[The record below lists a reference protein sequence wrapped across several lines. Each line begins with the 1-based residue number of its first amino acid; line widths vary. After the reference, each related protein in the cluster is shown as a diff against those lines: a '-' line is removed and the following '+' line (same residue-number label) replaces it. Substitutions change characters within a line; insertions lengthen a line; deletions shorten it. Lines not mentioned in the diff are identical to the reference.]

1 MAASTGLISRS
12 GLYQLDD
19 TNRELL
25 IQSAQ
30 LMREWSDTYC
40 ASKSGGGME
49 EWAKNQEG
57 ANGAS
62 VLTCD
67 WYHGTWQFLRLLNMV
82 AVPPWYEFYQE
93 TLTKALVDRP
103 GANILISAAADYG
116 MLATL
121 HEAVVASGTSPT
133 ITLVDICETPLRATQ
148 WFAERHGVAIETIR
162 GNLITD
168 ARFAEPNY
176 DLIVTDEFLT
186 VLKNPDKPQI
196 VSRWKQLLKP
206 GGVVVT
212 TAMMGGA
219 TTPELRTRY
228 GERSLAGLERHAEE
242 FKRAGTDHDDVARR
256 FEVFAK
262 LHTRHMVD
270 DEHQIREL
278 FAGFRLEFAPIVTP
292 GECVNPTTS
301 FQIFA
306 SKE

>member
-1 MAASTGLISRS
+1 MAASTGLISRFDI
-12 GLYQLDD
+12 YKLDE

-49 EWAKNQEG
+49 EWAKKQEG
-57 ANGAS
+57 ANGSSA
-62 VLTCD
+62 LTCD

-82 AVPPWYEFYQE
+82 AVPAWYEFYQE
-93 TLTKALVDRP
+93 TLTRALKERP

-121 HEAVVASGTSPT
+121 HQAVVASGTSPT

-148 WFAERHGVAIETIR
+148 WFAERHGVTIATER
-162 GNLITD
+162 GNLLAD
-168 ARFAEPNY
+168 AKYAVPNY

-196 VSRWKQLLKP
+196 VSRWKQMLKP
-206 GGVVVT
+206 GGAVVT
-212 TAMMGGA
+212 TAMIGGV
-219 TTPELRTRY
+219 TTPELRARY
-228 GERSLAGLERHAEE
+228 AERSLAGLERQADL
-242 FKRAGTDHDDVARR
+242 FKRAGTDHEDVARR
-256 FEVFAK
+256 FAVFAS

-270 DEHQIREL
+270 DEDMIRKL
-278 FAGFRLEFAPIVTP
+278 FEGFRLEFAPIVTP

-306 SKE
+306 CKE